1 MSENPI
7 ERKAREVY
15 RASRYASIG
24 LELGVSV
31 AIGLFIGRWVDGHL
45 NSDPWGLLGG
55 LCLGFAAAIRSIS
68 RTLMALELENNAQKS
83 GDESTPE

>member
-31 AIGLFIGRWVDGHL
+31 AIGLFIGRWVDGQF
-45 NSDPWGLLGG
+45 NSEPWVLGG

-68 RTLMALELENNAQKS
+68 RTLMALDVENNTQKS